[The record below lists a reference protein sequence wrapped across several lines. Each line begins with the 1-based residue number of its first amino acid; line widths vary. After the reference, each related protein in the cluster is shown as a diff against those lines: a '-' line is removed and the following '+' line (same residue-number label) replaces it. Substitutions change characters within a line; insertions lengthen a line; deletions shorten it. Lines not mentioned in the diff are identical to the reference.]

1 MSTLPPPTINS
12 LDASQRARLVKSAR
26 KLGNLLGATPHV
38 LDPDLLLP
46 VPPRGK
52 CNGQLDLYRS
62 SSAASSTSSFEDK
75 PEYPETS
82 VLIPTHPELSQN
94 RRWRS
99 RPKSAYLARP
109 LVLRLR
115 TVPSL
120 PAMDARVGKPPSSAF
135 TSTRTDAAEI
145 PTPLPPPIFM
155 PSPLSPAEEDAI
167 SPIEPAQNA
176 IRRKRMAKLTRTL
189 GENIPPELI
198 FPQNQPRLSQ
208 HQRFPSSSRSS
219 RPDWRRHEVEVPI
232 VASSHTQASAP
243 ATVPLSRSHLTINR
257 NHYRKSASLCTP
269 TSHVISSGKFSGT
282 LPQAERP
289 ATADRL
295 TSLTPVRRQDVTGN
309 EPSLNGEWSIKDAEK
324 RAMALRNLRSR

>member
-1 MSTLPPPTINS
+1 MTTLPPPTINS

-52 CNGQLDLYRS
+52 CNDLYRS

-94 RRWRS
+94 RRWRT

-115 TVPSL
+115 T
-120 PAMDARVGKPPSSAF
+120 
-135 TSTRTDAAEI
+135 I

-198 FPQNQPRLSQ
+198 FPKNQPRLSQ

-232 VASSHTQASAP
+232 VASSHTQTSAP
-243 ATVPLSRSHLTINR
+243 ATVPLSRSHPTVNR
-257 NHYRKSASLCTP
+257 NHYRASASLCTP